1 MERIGMINE
10 DQERREVLKRY
21 HDLLAAFKVPLKE
34 HEKQMLRK
42 ALKLA
47 IRSHS
52 DMRRKSGEPYIYHP
66 LDVAF
71 IAVNDI
77 GLGPTSAACALIH
90 DVVEDTEFITLNDIE
105 AMFSPTVAKIID
117 GLTKIDEIFDQGALS
132 IQAENFKKMLLT
144 LSDDVRVI
152 LIKLA
157 DRLHNMRT
165 LDSMPHDKQLKIAS
179 ETTYLYAPLAH
190 RLGLYAIKSE
200 LEDLALKYTDP
211 EIYKEISAKLQHTAS
226 EREYA
231 VKEFIEPI
239 EKRLSA
245 TSFKYHIS
253 GRVKSIYSI
262 WHKMKTKG
270 VSFEEVY
277 DLFAIRIIVDSPY
290 DSEKADCWAIYS
302 ILTDIYRPNP
312 ERLRDWI
319 STPKSN
325 GYEALHTTLMSN
337 TGQWIEVQIRSTRME
352 EIAEKGY
359 AAHWKYKQDEAFPD
373 QESGL
378 DIWLDKIREILASDP
393 KDALDFL
400 TEFRQNLLNEE
411 IIVYTRKG
419 DLKTMP
425 AGSTILDFAYNIHSE
440 LGETAIGAKV
450 NHKLLP
456 IQQVLTSGNQ
466 IEIITSKRQKPTEEW
481 LNFVVTERA
490 KTHIKN
496 YLNEEK
502 SRYKE
507 QGAQILKDY
516 LKEIKRPLGT
526 DEVSLILEKTLL
538 NKTDLYYRIATE
550 QLRKEDILAIFEKQK
565 KKPNWFKALFGIKE
579 KLDPLTIHEAIQQQ
593 VKDKPESLML
603 GKDKQ
608 NIAYEISTCCNPIP
622 GDDVIGILMPNNVIQ
637 VHRINCPNATEL
649 MSKYGDRIVKTKW
662 KENEQVTFLVGI
674 RLSGFD
680 RKGILRDVNRL
691 ISREM
696 DLNVKSINLNAAEGV
711 FEGTIMLYVSSVDSL
726 NMLIDGLRK
735 IEGVDKVSRM
745 N

>member
-1 MERIGMINE
+1 MINQ

-34 HEKQMLRK
+34 YEKQMLRK

-71 IAVNDI
+71 IVVNDI

-90 DVVEDTEFITLNDIE
+90 DVVEDSEFVTLEDIK

-132 IQAENFKKMLLT
+132 IQAENYKKMLLT

-200 LEDLALKYTDP
+200 LEDLAMKYTEPDM
-211 EIYKEISAKLQHTAS
+211 YKEISTKLQRTAS
-226 EREYA
+226 ERECA

-239 EKRLSA
+239 EKRLSE
-245 TSFKYHIS
+245 TSLNCHIS
-253 GRVKSIYSI
+253 GRVKSVYSI
-262 WHKMKTKG
+262 WHKMKIKR
-270 VSFEEVY
+270 VPFEEIY

-290 DSEKADCWAIYS
+290 DREKADCWAIYS

-325 GYEALHTTLMSN
+325 GYEALHTTVMSN

-359 AAHWKYKQDEAFPD
+359 AAHWKYKQDEAFAN

-378 DIWLDKIREILASDP
+378 DIWLNKIREMLASDS
-393 KDALDFL
+393 KEALDFL
-400 TEFRQNLLNEE
+400 NEFRRNLLDEE
-411 IIVYTRKG
+411 IVVYTRKG

-450 NHKLLP
+450 NHKLVP
-456 IQQVLTSGNQ
+456 IQEVLTSGNQ
-466 IEIITSKRQKPTEEW
+466 VEIITSKRQKPTEEW
-481 LNFVVTERA
+481 LDFVVTERA

-496 YLNEEK
+496 YLKEEK
-502 SRYKE
+502 SRYKN
-507 QGAQILKDY
+507 QGAQLLRDY

-526 DEVSLILEKTLL
+526 DEMSLILDKTLL
-538 NKTDLYYRIATE
+538 NKADLYYRIATE
-550 QLRKEDILAIFEKQK
+550 RLRKEDVLAIFEKQK
-565 KKPNWFKALFGIKE
+565 KKPNWFGALFGIKE
-579 KLDPLTIHEAIQQQ
+579 KVDPLTIHDAIQQQ

-637 VHRINCPNATEL
+637 IHRINCPNATEL

-662 KENEQVTFLVGI
+662 RENEQVTFLVGI

-680 RKGILRDVNRL
+680 RKGIWREISRV

-696 DLNVKSINLNAAEGV
+696 DLNIKSINLNAAEGV
-711 FEGTIMLYVSSVDSL
+711 FEGTIMLYISNVDSL
-726 NMLIDGLRK
+726 NVLIDGLRK

>member
-1 MERIGMINE
+1 MIDVN
-10 DQERREVLKRY
+10 QEKKEILKRY
-21 HDLLAAFKVPLKE
+21 QGLLGAFKVPLKD
-34 HEKQMLRK
+34 HEEQMLRK

-47 IRSHS
+47 IRAHA
-52 DMRRKSGEPYIYHP
+52 DVRRKSGEPYIYHP

-71 IAVNDI
+71 IVVNDI

-90 DVVEDTEFITLNDIE
+90 DVVEDTEFITLSDIE
-105 AMFSPTVAKIID
+105 IMFSPAVAKIVD
-117 GLTKIDEIFDQGALS
+117 GLTKIEEIFDQGALS
-132 IQAENFKKMLLT
+132 IQAENYKKMLLT

-165 LDSMPHDKQLKIAS
+165 LDFMPHDKQLKIAS

-200 LEDLALKYTDP
+200 FEDLAMKYTEP
-211 EIYKEISAKLQHTAS
+211 EMYNEILTKLQRTAS
-226 EREYA
+226 ERESA

-239 EKRLSA
+239 EKKLSEA
-245 TSFKYHIS
+245 SLKCHIS
-253 GRVKSIYSI
+253 GRAKSVYSI
-262 WHKMKTKG
+262 WHKMKTKR
-270 VSFEEVY
+270 VPFEEIY

-290 DSEKADCWAIYS
+290 NREKGDCWAIYS

-312 ERLRDWI
+312 DRLRDWI
-319 STPKSN
+319 STPKNN

-337 TGQWIEVQIRSTRME
+337 AGQWIEVQIRSTRME

-359 AAHWKYKQDEAFPD
+359 AAHWKYKQDQAFAN

-378 DIWLDKIREILASDP
+378 DTWLNKTREILAGDP

-400 TEFRQNLLNEE
+400 NEFRQNLLNEE
-411 IIVYTRKG
+411 IVVYTRKG

-450 NHKLLP
+450 NHKLVP
-456 IQQVLTSGNQ
+456 IQEVLTSGNQ
-466 IEIITSKRQKPTEEW
+466 IEVITSKRQKPTEEW
-481 LNFVVTERA
+481 LDFVVTERA

-502 SRYKE
+502 GHYKE

-526 DEVSLILEKTLL
+526 DEMSLILDKTKS
-538 NKTDLYYRIATE
+538 KTKTELYYRIATE
-550 QLRKEDILAIFEKQK
+550 QLRKEDIWAVFEKQSK
-565 KKPNWFKALFGIKE
+565 GQNWFSALFGAKE
-579 KLDPLTIHEAIQQQ
+579 NPNPLTIHDAIQQQ

-608 NIAYEISTCCNPIP
+608 DIAYEISTCCSPIS
-622 GDDVIGILMPNNVIQ
+622 GDNVIGILMPNSVIQ
-637 VHRINCPNATEL
+637 VHSISCPNATEL
-649 MSKYGDRIVKTKW
+649 MSKYGDRMVKTKW
-662 KENEQVTFLVGI
+662 KESEQLTFLVGI

-680 RKGILRDVNRL
+680 RKGIWREMSGV
-691 ISREM
+691 ISRKM
-696 DLNVKSINLNAAEGV
+696 DLNMKSIDLNAAEGV
-711 FEGTIMLYVSSVDSL
+711 FEGTVMLYISNVDSL
-726 NMLIDGLRK
+726 NALIDELRK

>member
-1 MERIGMINE
+1 
-10 DQERREVLKRY
+10 
-21 HDLLAAFKVPLKE
+21 
-34 HEKQMLRK
+34 
-42 ALKLA
+42 
-47 IRSHS
+47 
-52 DMRRKSGEPYIYHP
+52 
-66 LDVAF
+66 
-71 IAVNDI
+71 
-77 GLGPTSAACALIH
+77 
-90 DVVEDTEFITLNDIE
+90 
-105 AMFSPTVAKIID
+105 
-117 GLTKIDEIFDQGALS
+117 
-132 IQAENFKKMLLT
+132 
-144 LSDDVRVI
+144 
-152 LIKLA
+152 
-157 DRLHNMRT
+157 
-165 LDSMPHDKQLKIAS
+165 
-179 ETTYLYAPLAH
+179 
-190 RLGLYAIKSE
+190 
-200 LEDLALKYTDP
+200 
-211 EIYKEISAKLQHTAS
+211 
-226 EREYA
+226 
-231 VKEFIEPI
+231 
-239 EKRLSA
+239 
-245 TSFKYHIS
+245 
-253 GRVKSIYSI
+253 
-262 WHKMKTKG
+262 
-270 VSFEEVY
+270 
-277 DLFAIRIIVDSPY
+277 
-290 DSEKADCWAIYS
+290 
-302 ILTDIYRPNP
+302 
-312 ERLRDWI
+312 
-319 STPKSN
+319 
-325 GYEALHTTLMSN
+325 MSN

-502 SRYKE
+502 SRYKD
-507 QGAQILKDY
+507 QGVQLLKGY
-516 LKEIKRPLGT
+516 LKEVKRPLDT
-526 DEVSLILEKTLL
+526 DAMSLILDKTKSR

-550 QLRKEDILAIFEKQK
+550 QLKKEDIWAVFEKQNK
-565 KKPNWFKALFGIKE
+565 APNWFRALFGAKE
-579 KLDPLTIHEAIQQQ
+579 KPDPLTIHEAIQQQ

-637 VHRINCPNATEL
+637 VHRINCPNAIEL

-696 DLNVKSINLNAAEGV
+696 DLNVKSVNLNAAEGV